1 MKSKK
6 SVSLK
11 HSPKK
16 SKKTVKSKKK
26 LRLNFKKII
35 IDELSVLVKKETILK
50 NFFKIRAYNKIIKQ
64 IELKDQNSIK
74 SMKDLDDVSGIG
86 VKIKAKLEEI
96 FKNGK
101 LKAAETARATMNLN
115 IYDDLLSIHGVG
127 IMKAKELI
135 EKKSITS
142 ISQLKKKVKKH
153 PELLNDQQKTGL
165 KYFKDLRE
173 RIPRKE
179 MDLHKKFLTRI
190 FKKID
195 NDIEFS
201 IVGSYR
207 RKELDSGDIDI
218 LINSASVNSKTPI
231 FKDILDYLHDKG
243 YIRADLSK
251 GKKKYMGIV
260 GLPNKKSRRLDIL
273 ITNDEEYPF
282 AKLYF
287 TGDTNTNIVL
297 RKQAINQGLRLNE
310 HSLTSRQGKKIKLYS
325 EKEIFNYLGFDYIP
339 PSKRTITPGRT

>member
-251 GKKKYMGIV
+251 E
-260 GLPNKKSRRLDIL
+260 KSRRLDIL